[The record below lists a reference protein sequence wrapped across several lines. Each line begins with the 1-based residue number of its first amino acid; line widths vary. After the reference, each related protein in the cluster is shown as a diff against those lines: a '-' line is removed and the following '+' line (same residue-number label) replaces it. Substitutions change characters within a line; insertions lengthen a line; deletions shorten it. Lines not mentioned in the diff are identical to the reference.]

1 MHPHRQKMEL
11 ILVDAT
17 PRLRRCAELAALSEA
32 EVYELVRDGPRAVR
46 YARGD
51 KIVEQGD
58 EGDSMFVVL
67 AGNVVKAV
75 RVEHIRLT
83 LG

>member
-1 MHPHRQKMEL
+1 MHPQIARKWNL
-11 ILVDAT
+11 SGVDPT
-17 PRLRRCAELAALSEA
+17 PWLRRRCAELAALSEA
-32 EVYELVRDGPRAVR
+32 EVYELVRDGPRSVR

-67 AGNVVKAV
+67 AGNVVKGGAA
-75 RVEHIRLT
+75 
-83 LG
+83 G